1 MTTLASVKQT
11 LLNLKPELSQRF
23 YVSDIGVFGSITR
36 EDFQKA
42 SDIDIIVDFK
52 KPIGIEFIELADFL
66 EFNFERKVDLVSRN
80 GLKPNFFSRIKDEI
94 QYV

>member
-1 MTTLASVKQT
+1 MTTLDSVKQT
-11 LLNLKPELSQRF
+11 LLKLKPELSQRF

-36 EDFQKA
+36 EDFQTA

-66 EFNFERKVDLVSRN
+66 EANFDRKVDLVSRK
-80 GLKPNFFSRIKDEI
+80 GLKPGLFSKIKDEI